1 MRIESSTITMAA
13 SRNYTAEAMEQQTT
27 ITRRYDGDVLQNASD
42 SVAVSKVSQFEVE
55 GGTAV
60 FTSSKDGIERTD
72 KNQIDY
78 AHSSTKPLTDSAQGA
93 QPQAVS
99 VPSAGSSIAAWDF
112 EPDVLLKRLLE
123 LLDRISGKKVT
134 WRGHELPSS
143 KQSTS
148 VSNSY
153 RMSAVSASMR
163 YQETIA
169 LLNGEQSDVG
179 DANAAVIRQAQ
190 SLNGSVNGHWTRQ
203 TVTSGF
209 VAGEENTAFRSSGT
223 VVTSDGRTINFGIT
237 LEMSRSFEAAYVS
250 STKEEVFT
258 DPLIINMDTDAAAL
272 ADVSFYFDLNCDGVE
287 EEMSGL
293 DAASGF
299 LALDK
304 NGDGKINNGSE
315 LFGAKTGDGFSELA
329 AYDQDGNGWID
340 EGDEIF
346 SRLKVWTKCGTED
359 AKLLSLSE
367 ADVGAIFLGSQN
379 TQYSLIDSYGDTG
392 AMIRKTGVYLKESG
406 GAGTVQHVDFK
417 A

>member
-13 SRNYTAEAMEQQTT
+13 SRNYSAEAMEQQTT
-27 ITRRYDGDVLQNASD
+27 ITRRYDGDVLRSASE
-42 SVAVSKVSQFEVE
+42 SVAVSKLSQFEAE

-60 FTSSKDGIERTD
+60 FTSNSEGITRED
-72 KNQIDY
+72 KHQVDY
-78 AHSSTKPLTDSAQGA
+78 THSSSKPLTDGAQGA

-99 VPSAGSSIAAWDF
+99 VQRAGSSVETWDF
-112 EPDVLLKRLLE
+112 EPDPLLQRLLE
-123 LLDRISGKKVT
+123 LLERISGKKVT
-134 WRGHELPSS
+134 WRGNELPSS
-143 KQSTS
+143 KQSSS
-148 VSNSY
+148 VSSGY
-153 RMSAVSASMR
+153 RISAASASMR
-163 YQETIA
+163 YRETIA
-169 LLNGEQSDVG
+169 LLNGERSDVG

-190 SLNGSVNGHWTRQ
+190 SLNGNINGHWTRQ

-209 VAGEENTAFRSSGT
+209 VAGEENTAFRSNGT
-223 VVTSDGRTINFGIT
+223 VVTSDGRTINFGIS
-237 LEMSRSFEAAYVS
+237 LEMSRSFESVYAS

-304 NGDGKINNGSE
+304 NGDGEINNGSE

-346 SRLKVWTKCGTED
+346 SQLKVWTKCGTED
-359 AKLLSLSE
+359 AKLLPLSE

-392 AMIRKTGVYLKESG
+392 AMIRKTGIYLKESG

>member
-13 SRNYTAEAMEQQTT
+13 SRNYTAEAVEQQTS
-27 ITRRYDGDVLQNASD
+27 ITRRYNGDVLQSASH
-42 SVAVSKVSQFEVE
+42 SIAVSKVSQFELE

-60 FTSSKDGIERTD
+60 FISNSEGITRED

-78 AHSSTKPLTDSAQGA
+78 AHSGSKPLTNGVRGA
-93 QPQAVS
+93 QPHAVFMPKA
-99 VPSAGSSIAAWDF
+99 VGSIAAWNF
-112 EPDVLLKRLLE
+112 EQDSLLQKILE
-123 LLDRISGKKVT
+123 LLERFSGKKIA
-134 WRGHELPSS
+134 WRGNDLPSS
-143 KQSTS
+143 RQNTS
-148 VSNSY
+148 VSSGY
-153 RMSAVSASMR
+153 RMSAVSSSMR

-169 LLNGEQSDVG
+169 MLNGGRSNVG

-190 SLNGSVNGHWTRQ
+190 SGNVNGHWTRQ

-237 LEMSRSFEAAYVS
+237 LEMSRSFEAAYAS
-250 STKEEVFT
+250 YTKEEVFT
-258 DPLIINMDTDAAAL
+258 DPLVINMDTDAAAL
-272 ADVSFYFDLNCDGVE
+272 ADVSFFFDLNCDGVE
-287 EEMSGL
+287 EELSGL

-304 NGDGKINNGSE
+304 NGDGEIGDGSE
-315 LFGAKTGDGFSELA
+315 LFGARSGDGFGELA

-340 EGDEIF
+340 ENDEIF
-346 SRLKVWTKCGTED
+346 SQLKVWTKCGTED